1 MKNALKVIIFIVAVL
16 ALCAGGIFGYTKYMK
31 TDFDFSDGT
40 KSGTVEITAYNGDSV
55 NIIIPKKNTRQ
66 NGCSNCT
73 VCFCKNRH
81 HIRRDTRYRY
91 FCRRKSFCK
100 LRKT

>member
-31 TDFDFSDGT
+31 IDFDFSDGT

-55 NIIIPKKNTRQ
+55 NIIIPKK
-66 NGCSNCT
+66 
-73 VCFCKNRH
+73 RH

-91 FCRRKSFCK
+91 FCRRKSICK